1 VSTFP
6 YIEDF
11 EEEGALQCWKIY
23 RYGDIKDTIQWK
35 RTTVYSHSEKHSF
48 YHNTP
53 PVDETVKKDGWLI
66 SPKMRIPADGAYLLS
81 FWSFNEFP
89 DFYGKNSVW
98 ISNGSSDPSDGKFKE
113 IWTTAS
119 ISKDWREARI
129 NLASYTG
136 DSIYIAFRYEGMY
149 SHRWYIDDVKIERL
163 PDKDLGITA
172 IVSPVSGD
180 NLTASEPAIIR
191 VRNYGSR
198 AQSNIPVK
206 IEMDSISL
214 SGTVPSLAVNSE
226 VEYKFTGTLNLSE
239 EKSYSLRASISLE
252 GDVNNSNDTIWQTAT
267 NHGNLAVMGSR
278 SPVTTCDISF
288 VADGIERDYRMG
300 KETQMM
306 TFYPATSGNKIKA
319 QFTHFV
325 TYPDWVDKLG
335 IKYHGDSLFVY
346 NGNKVDASKQLA
358 AIAGYKTASDMPKPF
373 TSTEQDGSLTFV
385 FKKLSNNM
393 SQGYEGDLG
402 WHIKITCASGLNVES
417 IDSEQGKVY
426 AVGGKLYA
434 SGFKAGAVAT
444 VYNALGQKVLTHR
457 IKADAS
463 FSDKLHPGIYVIN
476 VQLEKEQ
483 KHFKVLIK

>member
-23 RYGDIKDTIQWK
+23 RYGDSNDTIQWE

-53 PVDETVKKDGWLI
+53 PVDETVKKDGWLV
-66 SPKMRIPADGAYLLS
+66 SPKMRIPADGAHLLS

-98 ISNGSSDPSDGKFKE
+98 ISDGSSDPSAGKFKE

-119 ISKDWREARI
+119 ISRDWREARI
-129 NLASYTG
+129 NLADYAG

-163 PDKDLGITA
+163 PDKDLGVMA

-206 IEMDSISL
+206 IEMGNLSL
-214 SGTVPSLAVNSE
+214 SGIVPSLAVNSE
-226 VEYKFTGTLNLSE
+226 VEYTFSGTLDLSE

-252 GDVNNSNDTIWQTAT
+252 GDVNNSNDTVWQTAT

-278 SPVTTCDISF
+278 SPITTCDISF
-288 VADGIERDYRMG
+288 VADGIENDYRLG
-300 KETQMM
+300 KETQIM
-306 TFYPATSGNKIKA
+306 TFYPAITGNKIKA
-319 QFTHFV
+319 EFTDFV
-325 TYPDWVDKLG
+325 TYPDMVDGWG
-335 IKYHGDSLFVY
+335 IKYHGDTLFVY
-346 NGNKVDASKQLA
+346 NGNTADADKLLA
-358 AIAGYKTASDMPKPF
+358 SLTGYKTGNNLPKSF
-373 TSTEQDGSLTFV
+373 ISSAQDGSLTFV
-385 FKKLSNNM
+385 FKKLSNNLI
-393 SQGYEGDLG
+393 QGYEGDLG
-402 WHIKITCASGLNVES
+402 WNAAVTCIKPVYLES
-417 IDSEQGKVY
+417 INAEQGKVY
-426 AVGGKLYA
+426 AIDGKLYV
-434 SGFKAGAVAT
+434 SGFPAGASAT
-444 VYNALGQKVLTHR
+444 VYNTLGQKVLTQK
-457 IKADAS
+457 ININTS
-463 FSDKLHPGIYVIN
+463 LIDKLHPGIYVIN
-476 VQLEKEQ
+476 VQWGKKQ
-483 KHFKVLIK
+483 SHFKVLIK